1 VLFLLRLVVI
11 IAIIVDVQSLQN
23 WNANDHN
30 SLLNTVKELLLIYK
44 CYQSSLLKGSRLE
57 YDYNL
62 LLEECSLSDVEVY
75 VVGRNTVSSLS
86 SYFPLL
92 CQYMIL

>member
-1 VLFLLRLVVI
+1 MV
-11 IAIIVDVQSLQN
+11 VDVQYLRN

-30 SLLNTVKELLLIYK
+30 SLLNTVKELLIIYK

-62 LLEECSLSDVEVY
+62 LLEECSLNDVEVY
-75 VVGRNTVSSLS
+75 VVGRNTVSSLRP
-86 SYFPLL
+86 YFPRDVSVYNSLES
-92 CQYMIL
+92 QSPNFP